1 MSQLTIYKASAGSG
15 KTFKLTE
22 EYLQLVFK
30 YPENYRRILAVT
42 FTNKATAEMKN
53 RILSELNKLAK
64 GVESAYLPGLK
75 NEFKL
80 SETEIKY
87 KAAQILSLLLH
98 DFSKFSVSTIDKFF
112 QKIIR
117 SFTREIGI
125 QPGYSIELNQNEIL
139 SRVVDELL
147 LDLDENSD
155 LRKWLSDLASESI
168 EQGNKWD
175 FKDDIL
181 KLANEIFKESYKAFD
196 QELMN
201 KMSDKEF
208 LKNYLKELQEIK
220 AKFENFLM
228 LIAEK
233 AMKSIQHAG
242 LNIEDFKWG
251 KSSVPNYFNKILN
264 KDYELKPRTLKGT
277 ENYDEW
283 YTNKSPK
290 KDEIEN
296 LLNNG
301 LFDLLVE
308 AVAYH
313 QKHFVHYNSSVETL
327 KFIHSLGILTDISA
341 KMREYCEE
349 QNLFLISDAA
359 KLLQI
364 IIDNNDSPFI
374 YEKTG
379 GIYKHF
385 MIDEFQDTSK
395 TQWHNFKPL
404 IGNSLAM
411 GSKNLL
417 VGDIKQSIYRWR
429 NGDWKILSDEVEND
443 FAQFNPTTESLNTNW
458 RSKKNIINFNN
469 WVFAN
474 SAQILQEQY
483 NQEFAEGEKDINPFE
498 NKITEAYSDVFQK
511 VPEQAAKDGGSIHHV
526 FINDKEW
533 KDEVKIRL
541 PKIIEDLQGKGFQLN
556 DIAILVRSGKEGQ
569 DIANTLI
576 EYKNQSDSKYKFDF
590 ISNDSLFLA
599 NSSLVKFL
607 VSILEFMMNPEDD
620 INLSFLAYEYSSYL
634 KAQEI
639 SNADLHEL
647 LRNHSNEEK
656 SQWLEKIFPK
666 EFIDSV
672 DQIKQLPVYESIDR
686 IVRLLGLNTIKAEL
700 PYLKAFLDLVLAFS
714 KKSASDIHAF
724 VNWWNEE
731 GHKKTLSVS
740 ENQDAIRILTIHSS
754 KGLEFKNVIIP
765 FCNWNI
771 DHKSNQTNILWC
783 KTSTEPFNKLD
794 LIPVKYSKN
803 LANTVFQADYLE
815 EKLHAYVD
823 NLNLLYV
830 AFTRAVENLF
840 CFSEFNEKAKKIS
853 NVGNLLYFMYENHKN
868 FPTGNAQVDLSEGW
882 NNQKLTFMK
891 GELKQ
896 AKGRKE
902 DMPDEFELNGFE
914 SFDIKNKLRL
924 KLHDNSF
931 FTGQEST
938 PFEKVNHG
946 KVMHEV
952 FENIKTE
959 KDISRAIDKLIFE
972 GKISPNDKMRIKQK
986 IEDIFKNEQVKSWF
1000 SSKWKVRTEAEIIL
1014 TNGKTARPDRV
1025 ISTNEKIIVIDYKFG
1040 EPGGRTGRQEE
1051 EKHHK
1056 QVKSYMEMLRKM
1068 ENKTVEGFL
1077 WYVDLDIIKAVSD
1090 EP

>member
-1 MSQLTIYKASAGSG
+1 MPQLTIYKASAGSG

-22 EYLQLVFK
+22 EYLYLLFR

-64 GVESAYLPGLK
+64 GNESSYLQGLK

-80 SETEIKY
+80 SEIEIKY
-87 KAAQILSLLLH
+87 RATQILGLLLH

-117 SFTREIGI
+117 SFTREVGI
-125 QPGYSIELNQNEIL
+125 QPGFSIELNQNEIL
-139 SRVVDELL
+139 SKVVDELL
-147 LDLDENSD
+147 LDIDENSD
-155 LRKWLSDLASESI
+155 LRNWLSDLASESI

-196 QELMN
+196 QELIN

-208 LKNYLKELQEIK
+208 LKNYLKELQEIR
-220 AKFENFLM
+220 AKFENYLTG
-228 LIAEK
+228 IAEK
-233 AMKSIQHAG
+233 AIVSIQNAG

-251 KSSVPNYFNKILN
+251 KSSVPNYFNKIIN
-264 KDYELKPRTLKGT
+264 KDYELKTRTLKGT
-277 ENYDEW
+277 ESYDEW
-283 YTNKSPK
+283 FSNKSPR

-296 LLNNG
+296 ALNNG

-308 AVAYH
+308 AVAYN
-313 QKHFVHYNSSVETL
+313 QKHFVRYNSSIEIL
-327 KFIHSLGILTDISA
+327 KYINSLGILTDISA
-341 KMREYCEE
+341 KLREYCDE

-404 IGNSLAM
+404 VGNSLAL

-443 FAQFNPTTESLNTNW
+443 FAQFDPTIESLNTNW
-458 RSKKNIINFNN
+458 RSRKNIIDYNN
-469 WVFAN
+469 SVFSY
-474 SAQILQEQY
+474 SAQILQAQY
-483 NQEFAEGEKDINPFE
+483 NQEFAEGEKGVNLFE
-498 NKITEAYSDVFQK
+498 HKITEAYSDVFQK
-511 VPEQAAKDGGSIHHV
+511 VPEHKAKDGGYINHV

-533 KDEVKIRL
+533 KDEVKKRVPI
-541 PKIIEDLQGKGFQLN
+541 IIEELQEKGFHLN

-576 EYKNQSDSKYKFDF
+576 EYKNQSGSKYKFDF

-607 VSILEFMMNPEDD
+607 VSILEFMLNPEDD

-634 KAQEI
+634 KAEEI
-639 SNADLHEL
+639 TNADLHEL
-647 LRNHSNEEK
+647 LRNRSGEEK
-656 SQWLEKIFPK
+656 EKWLEKIFPK

-672 DQIKQLPVYESIDR
+672 DQVKQLPIYESIDR
-686 IVRLLGLNTIKAEL
+686 VVRLFGLNKIKSEL
-700 PYLKAFLDLVLAFS
+700 PYLKAFLDLVLDFS
-714 KKSASDIHAF
+714 KKSASDIHTF
-724 VNWWNEE
+724 VNWWNED

-771 DHKSNQTNILWC
+771 DHKTTQTNILWC
-783 KTSTEPFNKLD
+783 NTSKEPFNKLG

-803 LANTVFQADYLE
+803 LSNTVFQADYLE

-830 AFTRAVENLF
+830 AFTRAEENLF
-840 CFSEFNEKAKKIS
+840 CFSEYNEKAKKIS

-868 FPTGNAQVDLSEGW
+868 FSTPETLVDLSESW
-882 NNQKLTFMK
+882 DNQNLTFTS
-891 GELKQ
+891 GEIMQ
-896 AKGRKE
+896 AKDKKE
-902 DMPDEFELNGFE
+902 DMPDEFELKSFE

-931 FTGQEST
+931 FTGRENA

-959 KDISRAIDKLIFE
+959 KDISQAIDKLIFD
-972 GKISPNDKMRIKQK
+972 GKISPNEKLEIKQK
-986 IEDIFKNEQVKSWF
+986 IENIFRNEQVKSWF
-1000 SSKWKVRTEAEIIL
+1000 SNEWKVRAEAEIIL
-1014 TNGKTARPDRV
+1014 TSGKTARPDRV
-1025 ISTNEKIIVIDYKFG
+1025 ISNNEKTIVIDYKFG
-1040 EPGGRTGRQEE
+1040 EQED

-1056 QVKSYMEMLRKM
+1056 QVKSYMELLSKM
-1068 ENKTVEGFL
+1068 ENKSVEGYL
-1077 WYVDLDIIKAVSD
+1077 WYVDMDLIKKIAIS
-1090 EP
+1090 